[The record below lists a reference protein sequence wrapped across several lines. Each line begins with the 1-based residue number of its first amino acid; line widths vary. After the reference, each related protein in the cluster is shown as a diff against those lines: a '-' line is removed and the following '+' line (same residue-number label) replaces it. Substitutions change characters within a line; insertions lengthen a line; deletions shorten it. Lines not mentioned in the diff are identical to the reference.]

1 MTFPYAVNR
10 RLLDLA
16 PAGLVAAAGS
26 IAIALDTAQGR
37 RSTHLFWLTLVLA
50 ETTVALLFRRRHPG
64 AALAGILVAY
74 LLVDAPAV
82 TTAPLL
88 LALLTLATISG
99 QRRTA
104 LAALASAGV
113 VIATPIVHGGSGG
126 LVSGLT
132 VAAALAAAVLGTW
145 LRGRAGTPAVSA
157 PNTREMRTGRRR
169 AGDPLDEAIR

>member
-26 IAIALDTAQGR
+26 IEIALDTAQGR

-82 TTAPLL
+82 STAPLL
-88 LALLTLATISG
+88 LALLTMSG
-99 QRRTA
+99 PRRTA

-113 VIATPIVHGGSGG
+113 AIATPIVHGGSGG
-126 LVSGLT
+126 LLSGLT
-132 VAAALAAAVLGTW
+132 VVAALAAAVLGTW